1 MTSTGRLARVTSAL
15 ALAAFA
21 ALAWWQNVVFKPW
34 AGAGPGPDSKFGGY
48 GFAWFSAWLNELD
61 PVERA
66 QYLLWHSRVFDMAF
80 PALLAAA
87 LIALTFLAL
96 SRHRRFAG
104 VPRARRVLMA
114 AALPLALF
122 ALDYLENRGVAALVS
137 GEVALDPRA
146 VTHVSAVTGAKWLFG
161 LFAVAL
167 PVGLWLSRFNRA
179 FDDA

>member
-1 MTSTGRLARVTSAL
+1 MTADGRTARIASTL

-21 ALAWWQNVVFKPW
+21 ALAWWQNLVFKPW

-48 GFAWFSAWLNELD
+48 DVAWFAAWANELD

-66 QYLLWHSRVFDMAF
+66 QFLLWHSRVFDLAF
-80 PALLAAA
+80 SFFLAAA

-96 SRHRRFAG
+96 SRHRRFAAAS
-104 VPRARRVLMA
+104 RTKLILAA

-122 ALDYLENRGVAALVS
+122 FLDSLENWGVANLLS
-137 GEVALDPRA
+137 GRFAAEAWAVA
-146 VTHVSAVTGAKWLFG
+146 HVSAVTGAKWLFG

-167 PVGLWLSRFNRA
+167 PLGLWLSTFNKA
-179 FDDA
+179 FDNV